1 MKKDRPLFPVLSRRN
16 IRRLI
21 KIMGLQGH
29 IFDNSLFTLEWE
41 GLEYRFFIRDDRL
54 LLESVFI
61 RMDIGIAPMEMM
73 ENDSWPC
80 WLKNQGR

>member
-29 IFDNSLFTLEWE
+29 IFDNSLFTLEWA
-41 GLEYRFFIRDDRL
+41 GLEYRFFIRDDML

-61 RMDIGIAPMEMM
+61 RMDI
-73 ENDSWPC
+73 D
-80 WLKNQGR
+80 